1 MGNFWKKSDLT
12 RDEVL
17 QNIKQI
23 NQITKTLPFNKKL
36 KVYLVFELDDKS
48 SSRRK
53 SRKIIN
59 VYVSDYDNKEN
70 TFLKRKKPLII
81 TINNFY
87 KYFNMLMNS
96 RSIFVESQLNESFQN
111 IKLNTTLGENDSSLC
126 PICTENKVDIS
137 LPCSHF
143 FCNGCIKTWLVKSE
157 SCPLCR
163 FKLKVDKKG
172 ASGVAGAQSWD
183 IIDKVDE
190 EEIKKENFES
200 LQLMTKTLFFKN
212 SKK

>member
-1 MGNFWKKSDLT
+1 MGNFWEKSDLT

-87 KYFNMLMNS
+87 KYYNMLMNS

-111 IKLNTTLGENDSSLC
+111 IKLNTTLGENESSLC